1 LAAKSNGGLRGGLE
15 TMETESALAEAHR
28 AEGAVLGTYFGCTLP
43 ARFSSVEA
51 EYRAA
56 HESAILADT
65 NFHAVFRF
73 EGPDRARYLN
83 AVLTS
88 NVRDLT
94 PGQGTVGLLLNA
106 QGHILAEIETLCL
119 ADSIL
124 AISHASVGAATFA
137 HLEKF
142 IIMDDVTLTDLT
154 ASTGSLEM
162 AGPRAAELLLARTGV
177 DLNAMAVHSH
187 VESKLGAIPC
197 RIVRLPWPGVNLFV
211 AREHLAEVWTVLR
224 EAVSAAGGRPIGW
237 EAANVLRLEAGRP
250 WFGVDYDE
258 KQIPHEAGV
267 EISHISY
274 TKGCYTGQ
282 EIVERVRSRGQVNRR
297 RVGLRFDGAAVPQA
311 GEKLLADGAEVGNI
325 TSAAYSFAVGA
336 PIGFGYLRREHN
348 TPGRQLQ
355 WSGGTAEVVDLP
367 LAKK

>member
-1 LAAKSNGGLRGGLE
+1 
-15 TMETESALAEAHR
+15 MELQSALLEVHR
-28 AEGAVLGTYFGCTLP
+28 AEGATLGTFLGCTLP

-56 HESAILADT
+56 HESVVLADT
-65 NFHAVFRF
+65 SFHSVFRF

-88 NVRDLT
+88 NARDLA
-94 PGQGTVGLLLNA
+94 PGQGTVGLLLSA
-106 QGHILAEIETLCL
+106 QGHILAEVETLAL
-119 ADSIL
+119 PDSIL

-154 ASTGSLEM
+154 ASRASVEI
-162 AGPRAAELLLARTGV
+162 AGPRAAELLLARTGI
-177 DLNAMAVHSH
+177 DIAALAVHDH
-187 VESKLGAIPC
+187 VGVKLGEISC
-197 RIVRLPWPGVNLFV
+197 GLVRLPWLGANLFFG
-211 AREHLAEVWTVLR
+211 REHAAEIWRELR
-224 EAVSAAGGRPIGW
+224 AAVTALGGCPIGW
-237 EAANVLRLEAGRP
+237 EAINVLRLEAGRP
-250 WFGVDYDE
+250 WFGVDFDE
-258 KQIPHEAGV
+258 KQIPHEAGL
-267 EISHISY
+267 EESHISY

-297 RVGLRFDGAAVPQA
+297 RVGLRFNGATTPEP
-311 GEKLLADGAEVGNI
+311 GTKLLAGGAEVGQV
-325 TSAAYSFAVGA
+325 TSAAYSFAAAA
-336 PIGFGYLRREHN
+336 PIGMGILRREHT

-355 WSGGTAEVVDLP
+355 CNGGTAEVIELP

>member
-1 LAAKSNGGLRGGLE
+1 
-15 TMETESALAEAHR
+15 MELGSALLDVHR
-28 AEGAVLGTYFGCTLP
+28 AEGAAIGTYFGCTLP
-43 ARFSSVEA
+43 ARFRSVEA

-56 HESAILADT
+56 RESVILADT
-65 NFHAVFRF
+65 NFHSVFRF

-106 QGHILAEIETLCL
+106 QGHILAEIETLTL

-124 AISHASVGAATFA
+124 AITHASVGAATFA

-154 ASTGSLEM
+154 ASTASVEI

-177 DLNAMAVHSH
+177 DLAAMAVHAH
-187 VESKLGAIPC
+187 VEAKVGTIPC
-197 RIVRLPWPGVNLFV
+197 RVVRLPWPGVNFFV
-211 AREHLAEVWTVLR
+211 KREHVAELWRELR
-224 EAVSAAGGRPIGW
+224 AAVTAVGGCAIGW
-237 EAANVLRLEAGRP
+237 EAINVLRLESGRP

-258 KQIPHEAGV
+258 KQIPHEAGL
-267 EISHISY
+267 EDSHISY

-282 EIVERVRSRGQVNRR
+282 EIVERVRSRGQVNRK
-297 RVGLRFDGAAVPQA
+297 RVGLRFDGSDVPEA
-311 GEKLLADGAEVGNI
+311 GTKLLAGGAEVGNV
-325 TSAAYSFAVGA
+325 TSAAYSFAAGST
-336 PIGFGYLRREHN
+336 IGMGYLRREHT
-348 TPGRQLQ
+348 TPGRLLQ
-355 WSGGTAEVVDLP
+355 WSGGTAEVIELP
-367 LAKK
+367 LVKK